1 MAHPKRRQSKTRSRK
16 RRTHYKASVPS
27 LMACP
32 NCGEMKM
39 QHKVC
44 PACGFYDSKSI
55 LLPKSK

>member
-16 RRTHYKASVPS
+16 RRTHYKASVPAI
-27 LMACP
+27 MACP

-55 LLPKSK
+55 LLPKNK